1 MRTNFRYGTIL
12 GMGRNLSLSFP
23 QLFISLETPSYLP
36 SFSSCFIFPLLIFSS
51 TEIPQFRL
59 PYDVVQFEVDL
70 MRDLGVKV
78 MKTITPPYPCPCA
91 LPPSPFWSREG
102 REVLGRI
109 SGPNVSR
116 INKEQLKVVL
126 AAADSGSRA
135 PQGYARLSVC
145 FLNASASG
153 KGNQ

>member
-1 MRTNFRYGTIL
+1 
-12 GMGRNLSLSFP
+12 MGWKFSLFFS
-23 QLFISLETPSYLP
+23 QLFISLGTPSYLP
-36 SFSSCFIFPLLIFSS
+36 SFSSCFIFSFLDFQLHRDPAIPLAIRCGSVRSGFDERPGSEGNENHHTSLSYSS
-51 TEIPQFRL
+51 SVPL
-59 PYDVVQFEVDL
+59 C
-70 MRDLGVKV
+70 
-78 MKTITPPYPCPCA
+78 TPTF
-91 LPPSPFWSREG
+91 PFWSQEG

-126 AAADSGSRA
+126 GVADSGSRA